1 MTSRPATRRR
11 RLVRQDVG
19 SYWISF
25 SDILSSLLL
34 VFVLALVF
42 SIYQYYTQLDLKT
55 QELDAQKAELD
66 RTQVVLAQQEK
77 ELETSRVALMGKEE
91 ELASIQIQLTQQQDD
106 LYAAQTA
113 LKTKEEE
120 QAALQLQLISQ
131 RDTLDSQAIELGAL
145 QEALGA
151 QQRQID
157 DLLGVRTE
165 IIRELS
171 RSLTAADLGVKVDP
185 STGDIVLDSQLMFAT
200 GQDVISPS
208 GQAQLYRLIPVYLS
222 VLMRPEYKDFVAE
235 IIIEGHTDSKGG
247 YLFNLELSQNRAL
260 AVAKFSLELG
270 SLSPDQRLVLQ
281 DILTAKGRSYSNPI
295 LYPDGRENMDASRR
309 VEIKFRLKDTEM
321 IQKMNEILTQQ
332 PPSAVSP

>member
-1 MTSRPATRRR
+1 MTTRTSNRRR
-11 RLVRQDVG
+11 RLVRQDMG

-25 SDILSSLLL
+25 SDMLSSLLL
-34 VFVLALVF
+34 VFVLALAF

-66 RTQVVLAQQEK
+66 RTQIVLAEQEK
-77 ELETSRVALMGKEE
+77 ELETSRVTLMGKEE
-91 ELASIQIQLTQQQDD
+91 ELASIQIQLNQQQND
-106 LYAAQTA
+106 LNAAQTA

-131 RDTLDSQAIELGAL
+131 RDTLASQAIELGAL

-151 QQRQID
+151 QQQQID
-157 DLLGVRTE
+157 DLLGMRTE

-171 RSLTAADLGVKVDP
+171 RSLTAADLGAKVDP
-185 STGDIVLDSQLMFAT
+185 STGDIILDSQLMFTT
-200 GQDVISPS
+200 GEDVISPS
-208 GQAQLYRLIPVYLS
+208 GQTQLYRLIPVYLG
-222 VLMRPEYKDFVAE
+222 VLMRPEYKDYVAE
-235 IIIEGHTDSKGG
+235 IIIEGHTDSKGS

-270 SLSPDQRLVLQ
+270 SLNYEQRALLQ

-295 LYPDGRENMDASRR
+295 LNPDGSENMDASRR

-332 PPSAVSP
+332 PAVTP